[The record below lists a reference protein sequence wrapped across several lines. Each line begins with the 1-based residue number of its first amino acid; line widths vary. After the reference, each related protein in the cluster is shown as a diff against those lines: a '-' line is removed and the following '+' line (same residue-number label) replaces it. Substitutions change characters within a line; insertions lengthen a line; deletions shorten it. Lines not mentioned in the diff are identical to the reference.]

1 MFQNK
6 KSKWFRVGPI
16 FFVLIFNLFFIS
28 CHLYSGNNK
37 AKDSKKNEFVA
48 HIRQS
53 EDLKKL
59 DKIETIL
66 TVTPEK
72 AVHHPDYQI
81 VEQVAVPFIPEYRM
95 GPGDVIEIVYHISYD
110 DPIEFYLL
118 AIQDK
123 ISINFPYHPQF
134 SATVLVRTDGKITLP
149 LIGDVVAE
157 GKAPEDLA
165 KTLNQ
170 KYGVYL
176 NEPSITIALEEFNVK
191 IRELKRAITTAPRGQ
206 SKIAPVT
213 PDGRVSF
220 PIIGTIHVA
229 GLTVDQVE
237 KIVNEKYK
245 RFVENLHSTII
256 LLEIH
261 QPRFYIFGEV
271 NRPGTYDMAADM
283 NLNLLDALALSGGYT
298 TSANLKEVL
307 IMRNEG
313 LEKPIAFKADVASVL
328 KTGNIH
334 PNLKLKAG
342 DIVFVPKSKLDEF
355 NVLMDKIFTKGIWTI
370 LPFTSSYSWNYRI
383 DGQAGV
389 GQ

>member
-1 MFQNK
+1 MSQNI
-6 KSKWFRVGPI
+6 KSKYIRAGQI
-16 FFVLIFNLFFIS
+16 FFILTFSLFFIS
-28 CHLYSGNNK
+28 CQLYSGNKK
-37 AKDSKKNEFVA
+37 AKDSKKDEFVV
-48 HIRQS
+48 HIRQP

-59 DKIETIL
+59 DKIETML

-95 GPGDVIEIVYHISYD
+95 GAGDVIEIVYHISYD

-134 SATVLVRTDGKITLP
+134 SSTVLVRTDGKITLP
-149 LIGDVVAE
+149 LIGDILAE

-170 KYGVYL
+170 KYSAYL

-220 PIIGTIHVA
+220 PVIGTIHVA

-245 RFVENLHSTII
+245 RFVENLQSTII

-271 NRPGTYDMAADM
+271 NRPGTYDMAANM

-298 TSANLKEVL
+298 TGANLKEVL

-334 PNLKLKAG
+334 PNLRLKAG
-342 DIVFVPKSKLDEF
+342 DIVFVPKTKLDEF

-370 LPFTSSYSWNYRI
+370 LPFTSSYSWNYRV
-383 DGQAGV
+383 DGSKGV